1 MMKVFTDFNARTSN
15 GACWILKYD
24 GSDLG
29 EKIDELGLAKGDKVK
44 LFQDENDFEVIAVLD
59 YKYVDLLQRE
69 VWVAVPDWS
78 TIARK

>member
-1 MMKVFTDFNARTSN
+1 
-15 GACWILKYD
+15 
-24 GSDLG
+24 
-29 EKIDELGLAKGDKVK
+29 LAKGDKVK